1 MEERTLLI
9 GFDLGNEKT
18 QLCYYDENTYEPI
31 CIGVQEDENERNMP
45 TVLGLK
51 ENGEWIAGQ
60 DALDLHRFGECELV
74 ENFVNKIANQ
84 EAIEVNG
91 QQMTPLVILAT
102 YFRCVLNNL
111 KSFSTDK
118 VIKKIVVTVEK
129 NSRELYDNIYVA
141 LEGVGIHRSSAV
153 VQNYNQSYLYY

>member
-51 ENGEWIAGQ
+51 ENGEWVAGQ

-153 VQNYNQSYLYY
+153 VQNYNQSYL